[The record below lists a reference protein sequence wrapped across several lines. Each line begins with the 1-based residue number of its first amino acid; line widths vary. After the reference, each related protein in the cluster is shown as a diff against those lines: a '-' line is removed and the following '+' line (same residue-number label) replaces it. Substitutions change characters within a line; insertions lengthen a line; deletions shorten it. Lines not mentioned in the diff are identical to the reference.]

1 MSNSGPSSEIEPLDA
16 DPGPSTPASSRR
28 LFYTRNTAE
37 DFFRQFN
44 EVLDRRDNALEA
56 SLRSHEASIRM
67 LNETIVTLTAAVER
81 LIATQR
87 GTSPSGLSGSP
98 PLGLHPP

>member
-1 MSNSGPSSEIEPLDA
+1 MSNSGLSSEIEPQDA
-16 DPGPSTPASSRR
+16 DPEPSTSASSRR

-56 SLRSHEASIRM
+56 SIRV

-81 LIATQR
+81 LVATQR

-98 PLGLHPP
+98 LLGLHPPQTSPP